1 MERVRK
7 NFATAE
13 TIIEPPHL
21 ISMQRISYESFLQM
35 GTEPE
40 EREEFGLE
48 AIFKSVFPINDF
60 NGLCS
65 LESFLANFIVKLVF

>member
-21 ISMQRISYESFLQM
+21 ISMQRISYEDFLQIDCD
-35 GTEPE
+35 PD
-40 EREEFGLE
+40 EREDFGLE

-65 LESFLANFIVKLVF
+65 LEYVRGKLSGD